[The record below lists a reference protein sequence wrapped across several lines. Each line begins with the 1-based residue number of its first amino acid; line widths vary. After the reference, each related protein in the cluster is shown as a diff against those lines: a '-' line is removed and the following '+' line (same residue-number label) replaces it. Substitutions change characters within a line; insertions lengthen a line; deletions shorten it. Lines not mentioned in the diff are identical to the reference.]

1 MQLSFKKGL
10 METAFMLQECD
21 LCCALVCAADARGK
35 CQILNC
41 YAWVAARGG
50 YLGKSNAA
58 NWIFL
63 FED

>member
-1 MQLSFKKGL
+1 